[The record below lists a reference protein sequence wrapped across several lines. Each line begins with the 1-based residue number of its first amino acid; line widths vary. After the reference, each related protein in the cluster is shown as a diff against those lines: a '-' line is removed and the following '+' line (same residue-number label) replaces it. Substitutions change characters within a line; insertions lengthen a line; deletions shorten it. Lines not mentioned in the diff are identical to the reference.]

1 MINIKKALRFDM
13 KFFTQLG
20 KIVVKKHK
28 SHIQKKKLDV
38 RGERYEPYTKAYERR
53 KKNGNAVKSGQ
64 TQKSFSAVPDLT
76 LTGDMFK
83 SFKLLTSDSEG
94 FEYGI
99 TDPKQ
104 ANKLIGNQTGFFGK
118 NKNTNSIRRVSTES
132 QPLPKD
138 LQQMITKE
146 MSKQIVRQISKEIR
160 SKGMGVKV
168 YEI

>member
-1 MINIKKALRFDM
+1 MIDIKKALRFDT

-28 SHIQKKKLDV
+28 SHIQNKKIDV
-38 RGERYEPYTKAYERR
+38 RGKGFAPYTKAYERR

-64 TQKSFSAVPDLT
+64 KQKSFSTTPDLT

-83 SFKLLTSDSEG
+83 SFKFLKSDSKG
-94 FEYGI
+94 FKYGI
-99 TDPKQ
+99 TDSKQ
-104 ANKLIGNQTGFFGK
+104 ANKLIGNQFGSFGK
-118 NKNTNSIRRVSTES
+118 NINRSKKRLVSTES

-138 LQQMITKE
+138 LQEMVMKE

>member
-1 MINIKKALRFDM
+1 MINIKKALRFDTA
-13 KFFTQLG
+13 FFTQLG
-20 KIVVKKHK
+20 KTVVKKHK
-28 SHIQKKKLDV
+28 SHIQKKKVDV
-38 RGERYEPYTKAYERR
+38 HGKAFAPYTKAYERR
-53 KKNGNAVKSGQ
+53 KKSGNAVKSGQ
-64 TQKSFSAVPDLT
+64 KQLSFSTTPDLT
-76 LTGDMFK
+76 LTGDMFEK
-83 SFKLLTSDSEG
+83 FRLVSANKDG

-118 NKNTNSIRRVSTES
+118 NINKSKKRLVSTES

-138 LQQMITKE
+138 LQEMVTKE